1 MTTRIPIVAAGKT
14 SDVAI
19 IDIAEKGP
27 SNDGSRPPQTILNYV
42 VRCCFTFLT
51 PHAELRP
58 YVESFWVLESP
69 NGLPATAKSIAAP
82 NGCSKLIV
90 PYENSVISVADGR
103 VQTSWA
109 LRMYFVGNRDS
120 ATLIRSSAHK
130 TGFIAIEFR
139 PHNLSDRS
147 DLYHRPMDSA
157 ATILFNSSRERVGS

>member
-1 MTTRIPIVAAGKT
+1 LKI
-14 SDVAI
+14 
-19 IDIAEKGP
+19 
-27 SNDGSRPPQTILNYV
+27 
-42 VRCCFTFLT
+42 TFIT